1 MGQARRVHLHIGAPK
16 TGTTFIQSV
25 LWQYRHT
32 WSEYDVAYPVEGPD
46 EIFHATLDV
55 RALPWGGVDHPE
67 WAGSWDRLCER
78 IAGIDSDVILSQ
90 ELLAGADKAQV
101 PRIIE
106 SFANREVHV
115 VYTLRSLAAMLRS
128 DWQEQ
133 VKHRH
138 TSDWPEYL
146 RQVFN
151 ESDRSHFGQ
160 WFWGHH
166 DAAAVLARWSSALPA
181 EQIHVVVTAP
191 AAPRRKLW
199 TDFAGL
205 IGLPT
210 DLELVSNRNINVSLG
225 RTATRLLASVNERVA
240 DRFDDERYASVV
252 GQVLTNQ
259 VLPAA
264 VNRDPLTFPA
274 ELAAAIRSRG
284 AEVATMLRDGP
295 YDVVGDTELLID
307 DVPITKSGATGAGA
321 RSVALAADVAT
332 PLLIQIGTQADEI
345 SGLRD
350 VVNRLSAEVAQLQN
364 ATPDTAGPAR
374 RYVRQL
380 SERYD
385 AVMWARR
392 QWWHAVERWRTWRA
406 ST

>member
-16 TGTTFIQSV
+16 TGTTFLQSV

-32 WSEYDVAYPVEGPD
+32 WSEYEVAYPVESPD
-46 EIFHATLDV
+46 EMFHATLDV

-67 WAGSWDRLCER
+67 WAGSWDRLADR
-78 IAGIDSDVILSQ
+78 VAAVDSDVILSQ

-106 SFANREVHV
+106 SFADREVHV
-115 VYTLRSLAAMLRS
+115 VYTLRSVAAMLRS

-138 TSDWPEYL
+138 TADWPEYL
-146 RQVFN
+146 GQVFD
-151 ESDRSHFGQ
+151 EPDRSHFGQ

-166 DAAAVLARWSSALPA
+166 DATAVLARWSSALPA
-181 EQIHVVVTAP
+181 EQIHVVVTTP

-210 DLELVSNRNINVSLG
+210 DLELVSNRNLNVSLG
-225 RTATRLLASVNERVA
+225 RTATRLLAGVNERVA
-240 DRFDDERYASVV
+240 DRFDDDRYASVV

-259 VLPAA
+259 VRPAA
-264 VNRDPLTFPA
+264 VTRDPLTFPA
-274 ELAAAIRSRG
+274 ELADSIRGRG
-284 AEVATMLRDGP
+284 REIAKLLTTGP
-295 YDVVGDTELLID
+295 YDVVGDPELLVD
-307 DVPITKSGATGAGA
+307 DIQITKSGAGAGA
-321 RSVALAADVAT
+321 RSVALAADVVT
-332 PLLIQIGTQADEI
+332 PLLIQIGTQSDEI

-364 ATPDTAGPAR
+364 AVPDTAGPVR
-374 RYVRQL
+374 RYVREL

-385 AVMWARR
+385 AVMWTRR
-392 QWWHAVERWRTWRA
+392 QWWHAVERWRAWRA